1 MRKIFLVGIDREL
14 RGFDRFPWIG
24 QSARSFPVGYS
35 YPGNHLQTAAVR
47 HDL

>member
-1 MRKIFLVGIDREL
+1 MRKIFLVGIGI